1 MTHQHQFSSADLDS
15 HAVGIVKAL
24 QKQGY
29 TSYLVGGCVR
39 DLLVGLKPKDFDIG
53 TTALPEQIRR
63 TIYRSYVIGKRF
75 RLVLV
80 KRDEQQYEVAT
91 FRREVS
97 ATEIKAMEDDGE
109 VDVPRGDNFFGP
121 PEEDAKRRDFTIN
134 ALFYDPVA
142 HILIDY
148 CNGLVDLD
156 DRLIRIIGD
165 PATRLRE
172 DPIRILRGVRLA
184 HKLGFSI
191 EPSLRS
197 AMIET
202 ADSLKTSVLPRRRE
216 EFLKLLRLD
225 DPSLAFLELY
235 DLGILHAIAPS
246 LVPIF
251 TDPERQKLFLH
262 YLRQFHER
270 PLDLASPLELF
281 GTLLLAV
288 LRSHDDEQ
296 IRGRE
301 TLDKPEMIQLMRDE
315 MGMFKYEQALFSKAL
330 QLHALMKRKREFEK
344 RGPRRRQAV
353 VQTDAFKIAL
363 QLAERDYWLSA
374 DELLFW
380 RDEAEKNA
388 LLGPAPGEDRGSDRG
403 PRRRRRRRRPPG
415 RSRPPTS
422 NPAPKD

>member
-1 MTHQHQFSSADLDS
+1 MTHQHQFPISDLDS

-24 QKQGY
+24 QKQGH

-53 TTALPEQIRR
+53 TTASPEQIRR
-63 TIYRSYVIGKRF
+63 IIYRSYVIGKRF

-80 KRDEQQYEVAT
+80 KRDDQQYEVAT

-97 ATEIKAMEDDGE
+97 ADDIKAMEAE
-109 VDVPRGDNFFGP
+109 ETEVPRGDNFFGT
-121 PEEDAKRRDFTIN
+121 PEEDARRRDFTIN
-134 ALFYDPVA
+134 ALFYDPVE

-148 CNGLVDLD
+148 CQGLTDLE
-156 DRLIRIIGD
+156 DRLIRIIGE
-165 PATRLRE
+165 PVVRLKE

-202 ADSLKTSVLPRRRE
+202 ASTLKTTVLPRRRE

-235 DLGILHAIAPS
+235 DLGILEATAPS

-251 TDPERQKLFLH
+251 ADLERQKLFLH

-288 LRSHDDEQ
+288 LRALYEDH
-296 IRGRE
+296 RGRE
-301 TLDKPEMIQLMRDE
+301 ILDQPEMVRLMRDE
-315 MGMFKYEQALFSKAL
+315 LGMFKYEQSLFAKAL
-330 QLHALMKRKREFEK
+330 QLHSLMKRKREFEK

-353 VQTDAFKIAL
+353 VQTDAFKVAL

-374 DELLFW
+374 DELMFW
-380 RDEAEKNA
+380 RDEAQKTAEM
-388 LLGPAPGEDRGSDRG
+388 GPLTSDDFKEDRG
-403 PRRRRRRRRPPG
+403 PRRRRRRRRPAG
-415 RSRPPTS
+415 RSHRSTDS
-422 NPAPKD
+422 NASPKD